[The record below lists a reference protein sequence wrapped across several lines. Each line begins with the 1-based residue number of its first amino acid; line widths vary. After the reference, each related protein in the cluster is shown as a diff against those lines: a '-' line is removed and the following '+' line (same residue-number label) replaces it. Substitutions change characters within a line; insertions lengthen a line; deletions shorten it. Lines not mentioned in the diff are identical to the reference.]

1 MFSFVGEEKKK
12 RKEISVALLR
22 ATSKILDLWKGLKK
36 GSGKREGGKEKEEEK
51 RTVTRHQKQR
61 SFAREIFLE
70 LR

>member
-22 ATSKILDLWKGLKK
+22 ATSKILDLLMGVKK
-36 GSGKREGGKEKEEEK
+36 GAGKREGGKEKEEEK